1 MADNLVNFNSSFD
14 QRFTRQTSSDSF
26 EIKVTIELEMILRNF
41 DKVMHQTIAIFQK
54 NSGFLE

>member
-1 MADNLVNFNSSFD
+1 MADNLVNFNSRFD
-14 QRFTRQTSSDSF
+14 QRFTRQTPSDSF

-41 DKVMHQTIAIFQK
+41 DKVMYQTIAIFQK